1 MFKLPP
7 WKSRYTFMRMLPHPD
22 LPACAGCG
30 LCCHLVVELNA
41 VDDVPEDL
49 VVEHDGVRCL
59 DQHADGMC
67 VALDR
72 ATRLCT
78 IYERRPQVCR
88 DFARGEPLCRQT
100 VTRAQRPT
108 AGTSLWPLR

>member
-1 MFKLPP
+1 
-7 WKSRYTFMRMLPHPD
+7 MLSHSD

-30 LCCHLVVELNA
+30 LCCHLVVELDP
-41 VDDVPEDL
+41 VLDDVPAEF

-72 ATRLCT
+72 TTRLCT
-78 IYERRPQVCR
+78 IYERRPRVCS
-88 DFARGEPLCRQT
+88 DFARGESLCRQII
-100 VTRAQRPT
+100 ARPRRP
-108 AGTSLWPLR
+108 ASGLLLPPR